1 MANGEM
7 ANGEM
12 ASIEM
17 GHLATS
23 PPGHFAIWPS
33 GHLTTSPL
41 DHLATSPSH
50 YFTQRSED
58 MRIQSYQDLEVWQ
71 RGMKLAEMAYR
82 LTRDFPKEELF
93 GMTSQ
98 IRRAASSIPA
108 NIAEGWGRQ
117 GSRGFQQ
124 FLRVAQGS
132 LKELETHLILSHRVD
147 LCAEAGTTPLLDES
161 TILSKQIRSLI
172 RSLQRREKAEP

>member
-1 MANGEM
+1 MDG
-7 ANGEM
+7 
-12 ASIEM
+12 
-17 GHLATS
+17 
-23 PPGHFAIWPS
+23 
-33 GHLTTSPL
+33 
-41 DHLATSPSH
+41 
-50 YFTQRSED
+50 R
-58 MRIQSYQDLEVWQ
+58 RIRSYQDLEIWQ

-82 LTRDFPKEELF
+82 LTREFPKEELF

-108 NIAEGWGRQ
+108 NIAEGWGRE
-117 GSRGFQQ
+117 GTRTFQQ

-147 LCAEAGTTPLLDES
+147 LCPETGTAPLLDES

-172 RSLQRREKAEP
+172 RSLQQRKSTE